1 MTSNTNLPTNVI
13 GLLEGFLLV
22 AETLNI
28 SQAARALKISRVT
41 LQNRLRLLEEL
52 CGYPL
57 LELDNNN
64 RYKLTARAE
73 NWAQEVRVW
82 LLQGEDLF
90 SLSDERA
97 SGLLQSVPEEAED
110 AYYSQQHPVS
120 TLWEHNV
127 PYLRSMFEDW
137 VKAKAQYDNPA
148 LNRVRENAVLAR
160 LNEGEF
166 IIMEIG
172 KNAAIMDW
180 LGRDWCL
187 SAIGNPLPSTAI
199 STKADQ
205 VLTYAYRQVI
215 RQGAPWYDHVSME
228 MPRPVKNTRERAYY
242 RRLIL
247 PCKLPDGSP
256 VVASVVELSDKLVI
270 GDLEVPRK
278 NQPTRES

>member
-1 MTSNTNLPTNVI
+1 VTSNTNLPTNVI